1 MFFHLIP
8 LSDLKKHSVTYW
20 RPGRDF
26 GSSADTW
33 VVLAEVESGYLAT
46 VLDLPVENEVDR
58 HVPRAQAETM
68 RSQRAEDA
76 LALFLRDRGEQLQR
90 GIGSPAAGESVNR
103 ARKFGP

>member
-20 RPGRDF
+20 RPGRDH

-33 VVLAEVESGYLAT
+33 VVLAEVESGYFAT
-46 VLDLPVENEVDR
+46 VLDLPTENEVGG
-58 HVPRAQAETM
+58 HVALARAQAEAM

-76 LALFLRDRGEQLQR
+76 LALFLRGRREGL
-90 GIGSPAAGESVNR
+90 
-103 ARKFGP
+103 

>member
-20 RPGRDF
+20 RPGRDY

-33 VVLAEVESGYLAT
+33 VVLAEVESGYFAT
-46 VLDLPVENEVDR
+46 VLDLPAQNEVGG
-58 HVPRAQAETM
+58 HVAARAQAEAM

-76 LALFLRDRGEQLQR
+76 LALFLRGRREPL
-90 GIGSPAAGESVNR
+90 
-103 ARKFGP
+103 

>member
-20 RPGRDF
+20 RPGRDH

-46 VLDLPVENEVDR
+46 VLDLPAENGVDGG
-58 HVPRAQAETM
+58 HVARAQAETL

-76 LALFLRDRGEQLQR
+76 LALFCAESARGSR
-90 GIGSPAAGESVNR
+90 
-103 ARKFGP
+103 

>member
-20 RPGRDF
+20 RPGRDY

-33 VVLAEVESGYLAT
+33 VVLAEVESGYFAT
-46 VLDLPVENEVDR
+46 VLDLPAENEVGG
-58 HVPRAQAETM
+58 HAAVARAQAEAM

-76 LALFLRDRGEQLQR
+76 LALFLRGRRERL
-90 GIGSPAAGESVNR
+90 
-103 ARKFGP
+103 